1 MGNRPHLLILQQHHG
16 PHNRSFRRR
25 DNLPKR
31 RWTTRESR
39 QTPRNTL
46 RCNAGRCSGRQDRK
60 GQGNYLS
67 SHSSKSSRWTRCPD
81 PWSGSASRH
90 QNACPPRVQNRPNRR
105 RHTSPARW
113 DPKTRRSTRSKSL
126 ISPTRVD
133 FQRPTRLRSESSL
146 TSINTGARKN
156 ASTSSHLKT

>member
-1 MGNRPHLLILQQHHG
+1 MGNRPHLLILQQHNG
-16 PHNRSFRRR
+16 PHNRSIRRR

-46 RCNAGRCSGRQDRK
+46 CCNASCCSSCQDRK

-67 SHSSKSSRWTRCPD
+67 SHSSKSPRWTRCQD
-81 PWSGSASRH
+81 SWSGSASCY
-90 QNACPPRVQNRPNRR
+90 QNACPPRFQNRPNRR
-105 RHTSPARW
+105 RDPSPSRW

-126 ISPTRVD
+126 VPAKVD

-146 TSINTGARKN
+146 TSINAGAQKN